1 MVREWLVRA
10 RTEKG
15 LSQKDVAEQSGIVQQ
30 SYQLIESGKNTP
42 RPETAKRIGAVL
54 GVSWYLFYEDALRR
68 DEDVQGTD

>member
-54 GVSWYLFYEDALRR
+54 GVNWFSFYEEGGN
-68 DEDVQGTD
+68 EDG